1 VSAPPRTADTGTR
14 LGYAL
19 LGYMLGVAL
28 IITLLP
34 FNFRRPDE
42 WRMMLGGDPVDV
54 VANVLL
60 FIPLGFFYR
69 FAQPARAH
77 SALWVL
83 ALGALVSAAIETAQ
97 LFEAVRNASPL
108 DVAANAT
115 GAWLGA
121 LAADRVASGGK
132 AGGRL
137 VGWLVLELP
146 LMGLVYLLVPLL
158 WIDALSPAAQAA
170 RGAMAPLL
178 AAFGALLLGGMQRH
192 YFAPAGTSVPH
203 RTAAFASLWFIA
215 GAFPALAARP
225 GNVVI
230 GALGAGALCWWYGR
244 RAPGAPASNRRFEAS
259 LLKLAAPFYA
269 VYLVLVAIAPLR
281 DGIAAWTLYTGFPD
295 AASAQIEIVR
305 LLELVAAF
313 TLVGYMVAE
322 FGGRALPRYL
332 DAVPRLL
339 AWAAALACAL
349 EALWGFRAGHG
360 ASLARGGLVAA
371 AALYGGWLYYLQREH
386 VVRLLAE
393 ADPQPQTQ
401 T

>member
-1 VSAPPRTADTGTR
+1 MTAPPPPADTGVR

-19 LGYMLGVAL
+19 LGYMLGVTL

-34 FNFRRPDE
+34 FHFRRPDE
-42 WRMMLGGDPVDV
+42 WRLMLGGDPVDV

-60 FIPLGFFYR
+60 FIPPGFFYR
-69 FAQPARAH
+69 LAQPARRR
-77 SALWVL
+77 SALRVL
-83 ALGALVSAAIETAQ
+83 ALGALVSLAIETAQ
-97 LFEAVRNASPL
+97 LFEAMRNASLL
-108 DVAANAT
+108 DVAANAA

-158 WIDALSPAAQAA
+158 WIDALSPAAAAA

-203 RTAAFASLWFIA
+203 RTAAFAALWFLA
-215 GAFPALAARP
+215 GAFPALAVRP
-225 GNVVI
+225 ADVVVC
-230 GALGAGALCWWYGR
+230 ALGAGGLCWWYGALAP
-244 RAPGAPASNRRFEAS
+244 RASAVNRRFEAS
-259 LLKLAAPFYA
+259 LLKLAAPFFA
-269 VYLVLVAIAPLR
+269 AYLVLVAIVPLR
-281 DGIAAWTLYTGFPD
+281 DGIGAWTLYTGFPD
-295 AASAQIEIVR
+295 AASHQIEIVR

-322 FGGRALPRYL
+322 FGGRALRRYR
-332 DAVPRLL
+332 DALPRLL

-349 EALWGFRAGHG
+349 EVLWGFRAGHG
-360 ASLARGGLVAA
+360 ASLARGSLLAA
-371 AALYGGWLYYLQREH
+371 ASLYGGWLYYLQREH
-386 VVRLLAE
+386 VVRLLSE
-393 ADPQPQTQ
+393 AGPQPQTP

>member
-1 VSAPPRTADTGTR
+1 MSAPPPHAVTGAR

-19 LGYMLGVAL
+19 LGYMLGVTL

-42 WRMMLGGDPVDV
+42 WRVMLGGDPVDF

-60 FIPLGFFYR
+60 FVPLGFFYR
-69 FAQPARAH
+69 LAQPSRSG
-77 SALWVL
+77 SAVLVL
-83 ALGALVSAAIETAQ
+83 AVGALVSLAIETAQ

-108 DVAANAT
+108 DVAANAG

-121 LAADRVASGGK
+121 LAADRVGRGAQ

-158 WIDALSPAAQAA
+158 WIDALSPAAEAA

-178 AAFGALLLGGMQRH
+178 GAFGALLLGGMQRH

-203 RTAAFASLWFIA
+203 RTAAYAALWFLA
-215 GAFPALAARP
+215 GAFPALATRP
-225 GNVVI
+225 AGVAI
-230 GALGAGALCWWYGR
+230 GTVGVGILCWWYGR

-259 LLKLAAPFYA
+259 LLERAAPFYA
-269 VYLVLVAIAPLR
+269 AYLVLVAAVPLR
-281 DGIAAWTLYTGFPD
+281 DGIGAWTGYAGFPD
-295 AASAQIEIVR
+295 SASAQIEIVR

-313 TLVGYMVAE
+313 TLIGYMVAE
-322 FGGRALPRYL
+322 FRGRAIARYRDALPRL
-332 DAVPRLL
+332 V
-339 AWAAALACAL
+339 AWAAALGCAL
-349 EALWGFRAGHG
+349 EALWGLRAGHG

-386 VVRLLAE
+386 VVRLLSEAE
-393 ADPQPQTQ
+393 PQPQTHP
-401 T
+401 